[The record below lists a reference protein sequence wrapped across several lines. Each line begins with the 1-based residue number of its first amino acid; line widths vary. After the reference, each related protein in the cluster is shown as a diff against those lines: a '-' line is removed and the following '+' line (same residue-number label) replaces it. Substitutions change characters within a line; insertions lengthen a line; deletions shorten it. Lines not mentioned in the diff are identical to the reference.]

1 MTKMLQQLTVMSQ
14 EEVGRAMGL
23 TAMRVSQLER
33 SAFKKLRAAFKEQG
47 YELREPAKPFPHG
60 TLRLLA
66 KQEREE
72 WMWRLLLADCDL
84 NESPVARNWRAQ

>member
-47 YELREPAKPFPHG
+47 YELREPAKPFP
-60 TLRLLA
+60 
-66 KQEREE
+66 
-72 WMWRLLLADCDL
+72 ADCDL